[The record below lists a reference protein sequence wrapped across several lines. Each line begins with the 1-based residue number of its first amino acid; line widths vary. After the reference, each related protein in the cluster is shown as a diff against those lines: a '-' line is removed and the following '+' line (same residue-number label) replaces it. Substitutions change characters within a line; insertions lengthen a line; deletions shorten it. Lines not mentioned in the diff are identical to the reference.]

1 MPHGNDLFD
10 VAMVSFDGTETGEL
24 SGSYLLSL
32 LAEKYGQ
39 DIGLYRDR
47 NIWFNSPFSKNVGK
61 QFRKRIYKF
70 DGEVLPTE
78 P

>member
-10 VAMVSFDGTETGEL
+10 VAMVSFDGPETGEL
-24 SGSYLLSL
+24 SGSYLLSF

-39 DIGLYRDR
+39 DIGFYRGR
-47 NIWFNSPFSKNVGK
+47 EFSKNVAK

-70 DGEVLPTE
+70 DAYGEVLPTE